1 MTSVNIV
8 ANNPNIID
16 GFDHVE
22 TERKKAPTESFI
34 RQRIHERHI
43 DSFFW
48 TDVQAPRKRT
58 SWLAAAG
65 SVLGVM
71 TPLLIMSR
79 KQSQGLKLSLFK
91 RLGKAINIHYTL
103 KEILATGLGGVAGG
117 LLGSL
122 ADRKERNKLNK
133 FEEATFQTM
142 NIAFP
147 AIFVDSAIKFCKKT
161 KGLNNNFM
169 KIVSAGLGIAT
180 GAGLAV
186 KISNKLDDKFFD
198 KYNHDPERKFK
209 KKDFIVHID
218 DVLGTLVLAK
228 FPLADKLHI
237 EKILPLIYSWSGYH
251 VGEA

>member
-8 ANNPNIID
+8 ANNNLID

-22 TERKKAPTESFI
+22 TERKVAPTESFI

-65 SVLGVM
+65 AVLGVM
-71 TPLLIMSR
+71 TPVLMLAKR
-79 KQSQGLKLSLFK
+79 QNPGLKFNSLK
-91 RLGKAINIHYTL
+91 NLGKAINIHYGL

-161 KGLNNNFM
+161 KGFNNNLM
-169 KIVSAGLGIAT
+169 KIVSAGLGIAA

-186 KISNKLDDKFFD
+186 KVSNKLDDKFFD

-237 EKILPLIYSWSGYH
+237 EKILPVIYSWSGYH